1 MAAKRNLIFFCARRF
16 QLADFQKVAQLIQA
30 RAPDIA
36 PFVFETRAGV
46 KPLLAAPWFMLRP
59 TVSIELMDA
68 RRRPRIFRGVRLRHS
83 AHYDKIQ
90 EYRKLDA
97 HDLPVP
103 KWTEIR
109 PDTALDPAAWGPYV
123 VVKPSRGKRGA
134 FVRIARAG
142 RVRFRPM
149 SEYPE
154 DHPGRRAPMLAQ
166 RFIYTGQWPTSYRV
180 CTYFGEPLCLLRYDG
195 KRDQA
200 SLDRPDG
207 FKASGG
213 GLSIVASAMGSTI
226 TLPDDRDI
234 LDLARRV
241 HAVFPRIPSL
251 GLDIVREHGTG
262 ELYVLE
268 TNPEGLAWMFT
279 NSAGRE
285 IQSEFGLDFY
295 AQFGALDLIADRSI
309 AIAREYAR

>member
-1 MAAKRNLIFFCARRF
+1 MFFCARRF
-16 QLADFQKVAQLIQA
+16 QLADFQKVARLIQT

-36 PFVFETRAGV
+36 VFVFETRAGV

-83 AHYDKIQ
+83 DRYDKMQ
-90 EYRKLDA
+90 EYRELDA
-97 HDLPVP
+97 YGLPVP

-109 PDTALDPAAWGPYV
+109 PGAALNPDEWGPYV

-134 FVRIARAG
+134 FVRIARTG
-142 RVRFRPM
+142 RVRYRPT
-149 SEYPE
+149 SEYAE
-154 DHPGRRAPMLAQ
+154 DHPGRRGPMLAQ
-166 RFIYTGQWPTSYRV
+166 RFIYTGRWPTSYRV
-180 CTYFGEPLCLLRYDG
+180 CTYFGEPVCLLRYDG

-200 SLDRPDG
+200 PLDGADG

-213 GLSIVASAMGSTI
+213 GLSIVASAMGSRI
-226 TLPDDRDI
+226 TLPDDSDI
-234 LDLARRV
+234 LELARRV
-241 HAVFPRIPSL
+241 HRVFPSIPSL

-262 ELYVLE
+262 KLYLLE
-268 TNPEGLAWMFT
+268 TNPEGLAWMLT

-295 AQFGALDLIADRSI
+295 SQFGALDLIANRSI
-309 AIAREYAR
+309 EIAREYAR